1 MAAVRQE
8 MLADCERK
16 AGEVMLNLLRKAT
29 SAVAPDPKAAPGLFY
44 ECVRLRHEAK
54 VSGWVCCRPACL
66 ASCVSIHCRS
76 HFNRTRP
83 NPSRIT
89 IDPTKH
95 MD

>member
-44 ECVRLRHEAK
+44 ECVRLHQEAK
-54 VSGWVCCRPACL
+54 VNESINWAC
-66 ASCVSIHCRS
+66 AYDFVDKDEG
-76 HFNRTRP
+76 HFGF
-83 NPSRIT
+83 
-89 IDPTKH
+89 
-95 MD
+95 